1 MKSKAYSVLVG
12 CALLIFL
19 SPTVSMAQYK
29 SVVMGVKVAPNLGW
43 LKTDQEGYNSEGVVP
58 GVNWGLIAD
67 FYFAENY
74 ALASGFEVSFHN
86 GKISYPETYDGAPGL
101 LNRKYRLKYIDI
113 PVLIKMKTNDI
124 GDFRFF
130 GNIGVRPGIRIGA
143 KADDTYTSLGGS
155 TVNFTKDWHNID
167 SQTRLFRMSL
177 VIGAGVEFP
186 IDNSTSIVAGFNFI
200 NGFSNVLKGKNTV
213 NESIRNKAIPNAIE
227 LMLGVTF

>member
-12 CALLIFL
+12 FALLIFL
-19 SPTVSMAQYK
+19 SPTALMAQYK
-29 SVVMGVKVAPNLGW
+29 SVIMGVKVAPNLGW

-74 ALASGFEVSFHN
+74 ALSSGFEVSFHN
-86 GKISYPETYDGAPGL
+86 GKISYPDINNNVEGRL
-101 LNRKYRLKYIDI
+101 ERKYRLKYIDI
-113 PVLIKMKTNDI
+113 PLLVKMKTNDI

-130 GNIGVRPGIRIGA
+130 GNIGVRPGVRIGA
-143 KADDTYTSLGGS
+143 KAKDSFGSINTPTETYS
-155 TVNFTKDWHNID
+155 KDWHNID

-186 IDNSTSIVAGFNFI
+186 IDNSTSIVAGLNFI
-200 NGFSNVLKGKNTV
+200 NGFSNVLKGKNAV